1 MYEKITKIVNSTGL
15 HARPASD
22 FVKVAAKFKSDITIA
37 NVETGASCN
46 AKSIIMLLTQGF
58 AKDTKV
64 RLSATGEDERQA
76 VDTLV
81 ELLESGCD
89 ENV

>member
-1 MYEKITKIVNSTGL
+1 MYERTTRIVNATGL

-22 FVKVAAKFKSDITIA
+22 FVKTAAKFKSDITIA

-46 AKSIIMLLTQGF
+46 AKSIIMLLMQAL
-58 AKDTKV
+58 AKDTRVK
-64 RLSATGEDERQA
+64 LSATGEDERQA

-81 ELLESGCD
+81 ELLESGCG
-89 ENV
+89 E